1 MDNYNGKRAF
11 ITGSTSGIG
20 RELAIRLSSYGCSI
34 IIHGSNLQKANE
46 TLTLLSGF
54 GHSICI
60 LDFKDNIEG
69 QPNLDKIGNIDFFI
83 NNAGLTHTST
93 LRNLN
98 LEKLEDVFQVN
109 VFSPISLILQLL
121 KRGKLNKDSSIVF
134 TTSVAGKSRFSI
146 GNVIYGVSKA
156 SIEGFAKGV
165 AAQLAELKIRVNCVS
180 PALINTNFNQST
192 SITNDQYENHTKEY
206 PLMRI
211 GETNDV
217 VNAILFYINSENSW
231 ITGTSLDIDGGL
243 SIKKFK

>member
-1 MDNYNGKRAF
+1 
-11 ITGSTSGIG
+11 
-20 RELAIRLSSYGCSI
+20 
-34 IIHGSNLQKANE
+34 
-46 TLTLLSGF
+46 
-54 GHSICI
+54 

-69 QPNLDKIGNIDFFI
+69 HPNLDKIGNIDFFI

-165 AAQLAELKIRVNCVS
+165 AAQLAELRIRVNCVS

-192 SITNDQYENHTKEY
+192 SITNEQYENHTKEY

>member
-20 RELAIRLSSYGCSI
+20 RELAIQLAKYGCSI
-34 IIHGSNLQKANE
+34 IIHGSDLQKANE
-46 TLTLLSGF
+46 TLGLLSGS

-69 QPNLDKIGNIDFFI
+69 HPNIDKIGNIDFFI

-165 AAQLAELKIRVNCVS
+165 AAQLAELRIRVNCVS

-192 SITNDQYENHTKEY
+192 SITNEQYENHTKEY

>member
-1 MDNYNGKRAF
+1 MNNYSGKTAF

-20 RELAIRLSSYGCSI
+20 RDLAIQLAKYGCSI
-34 IIHGSNLQKANE
+34 IIHGSDLQKANE
-46 TLTLLSGF
+46 TLGLLSGS

-69 QPNLDKIGNIDFFI
+69 HPNLDKIVKIDYFI

-121 KRGKLNKDSSIVF
+121 KGGKLNIDSSIVF

-180 PALINTNFNQST
+180 PALINTKFNQST
-192 SITNDQYENHTKEY
+192 SITNEQYKKHTNEY

-217 VNAILFYINSENSW
+217 VNAILFYINDENSW